1 MDEIIP
7 KSDGFEEWVKELLP
21 DATPEI
27 GSMWQQQEHT
37 SVKAER
43 PSTSQ
48 LSVDSQACPR
58 ILNQQPQLMQ
68 HSSAGFNSTHL
79 MEKSEQEPLHKF
91 LEPKSGMVLERAHS
105 RLQMP
110 SLYMPQNLTMAM
122 PDQLKPQNQTPLGAL
137 HASESTSQVD
147 MEWVNSAYQKIMQLK
162 DMYLS
167 QFLMLHHKMQELK
180 RQATDAEMVNKWEKN
195 RCVIERKIRLLNIS
209 KSDLLHMKR
218 ERITQM
224 LNEVMRYVSQLQ
236 PRNPLYSK
244 QTHHVEA
251 SGNHMEAPQ
260 IQQREN
266 QLHFNSLH
274 QSLIRPGGTP
284 CLPQSSL
291 SSLNAGSSAGVHKVD
306 ASSNVN
312 SYQYNLIRPMQP
324 WAPQGSVAPS
334 ARKGASQAAFDAR
347 ALRMLLHPSSGV
359 SQYNNLGASQHQPV
373 TSTRNIFN
381 SLDYSVSPMAQVP
394 LTMPPLQNN
403 QQDQAMKRQ
412 KMKQPLQQLMNE
424 KNKPQMLQKR
434 NEDTKLRRFVGFNQ
448 KWSSV
453 LPPSSSPYAMSPQNS
468 QQSSP
473 QFEIKELSAK
483 FSKSAT
489 PSLSSASPSALPSP
503 LTPMTPLTPSS
514 VPADCV
520 MSPLLEESS
529 KLAKNPVAASQPPLQ
544 DTNCNQPVTD
554 TQRSTKSCLHRESLS
569 SGAKQPLKAKGDPLK
584 RLIEVVKSVSSKA
597 LNATVR
603 DINAVTTLTDRVAGN
618 FVLGKAK
625 KIIFY
630 DLADDIVSCCD
641 EGDMKSGMKRELD
654 ALASDD
660 FRTETELYAMGSV
673 KRLKTETNYQ
683 LLEEIKEINKKLI
696 EVVVDVMIP
705 EGVSRLRSD
714 EGTLI
719 RCSYIPVGF
728 SGNMKISNTSK
739 FMFPTLLLDLL
750 VSADYPNSSPSVLE
764 KDPSGSCDGE
774 EGRYMWTKAK
784 ANLILSLRNLPQ
796 PMSVK
801 DVAEAWHLC
810 AREVFHELADH
821 AGGGSFSST
830 YGKWESCAVA
840 V

>member
-21 DATPEI
+21 DAPPDI
-27 GSMWQQQEHT
+27 GSVWQHPEHT

-48 LSVDSQACPR
+48 LSVDSQAYPR
-58 ILNQQPQLMQ
+58 NLNQQHQLMQ
-68 HSSAGFNSTHL
+68 HTSSAGFNSTPL
-79 MEKSEQEPLHKF
+79 MEKSEQESFHKF
-91 LEPKSGMVLERAHS
+91 MEPKSGMVLERAHS

-110 SLYMPQNLTMAM
+110 SLYLPQNLTMAM
-122 PDQLKPQNQTPLGAL
+122 ADQLKPQNQTPLGAL
-137 HASESTSQVD
+137 QESVSQVD
-147 MEWVNSAYQKIMQLK
+147 MEWVSSAYQKFMQLK

-167 QFLMLHHKMQELK
+167 QFIMLHHKMQELK
-180 RQATDAEMVNKWEKN
+180 RQATDAEMVNKWENN
-195 RCVIERKIRLLNIS
+195 RRAIEGKIRILNIS
-209 KSDLLHMKR
+209 KPDLLHMKR
-218 ERITQM
+218 ERISQM
-224 LNEVMRYVSQLQ
+224 LNEIMRYVSQFQL
-236 PRNPLYSK
+236 RNPLYSK

-260 IQQREN
+260 IQKREN

-274 QSLIRPGGTP
+274 QPLIRPGGTP

-291 SSLNAGSSAGVHKVD
+291 SSLNVGSSAGVHKVD

-312 SYQYNLIRPMQP
+312 SYQYNLMRPMQP
-324 WAPQGSVAPS
+324 WAPQGTVAPS
-334 ARKGASQAAFDAR
+334 ARKGASQAAFDTR
-347 ALRMLLHPSSGV
+347 ALRMLLHPASGV
-359 SQYNNLGASQHQPV
+359 SQYNNLGASHHQPV
-373 TSTRNIFN
+373 TSSRNMFN

-424 KNKPQMLQKR
+424 KNKQQMLQKR
-434 NEDTKLRRFVGFNQ
+434 SEDTKLRRFVGFNQ
-448 KWSSV
+448 KWSPV

-473 QFEIKELSAK
+473 QFEIKELSSK

-520 MSPLLEESS
+520 MSTLLEESS
-529 KLAKNPVAASQPPLQ
+529 KLAKNPVAAAQSLLK
-544 DTNCNQPVTD
+544 DTNRNQLATAD
-554 TQRSTKSCLHRESLS
+554 TQRSMKSCLHRESLS

-584 RLIEVVKSVSSKA
+584 RLIEAVKSVSSKA

-618 FVLGKAK
+618 FIRGKAK

-660 FRTETELYAMGSV
+660 FRTNTELYARGSI
-673 KRLKTETNYQ
+673 KRLKTETNNQ

-705 EGVSRLRSD
+705 EGVSRPGSD
-714 EGTLI
+714 EVTLI

-739 FMFPTLLLDLL
+739 FMFPSLLLDLH

-764 KDPSGSCDGE
+764 KDPSGSSAE
-774 EGRYMWTKAK
+774 EGRYMWMKAK
-784 ANLILSLRNLPQ
+784 SNLILSLRNLPQ

-801 DVAEAWHLC
+801 DMAEAWHLC
-810 AREVFHELADH
+810 AREVYHELADH